1 VAGGDDGP
9 GVLMMNGGRARLEPG
24 DWSASIEWLA
34 NEVRA
39 AIPALAVAELRYRV
53 KSWKRFQ
60 MCVDDARSALD
71 ALAETGPAVT
81 TLVGFSMGG
90 AVSIAAADRPEITR
104 VVGLAPWIPTELDL
118 SVLAGKRVVA
128 FHGTIDGIPGLP
140 GTRPRASRT
149 GVERARALGADA
161 HHRMIPGGLHGIA
174 RRTGEGEA
182 RPLFRAARWRE
193 LLLSELDSLRRFPVA
208 ETPTGG

>member
-1 VAGGDDGP
+1 
-9 GVLMMNGGRARLEPG
+9 MMNGGRASLEPG

-39 AIPALAVAELRYRV
+39 ARPEVAVAELRYRV

-60 MCVDDARSALD
+60 MCVDDARNALE
-71 ALAETGPAVT
+71 ALTGSGPTVT

-90 AVSIAAADRPEITR
+90 AVSIAAADTSAITR
-104 VVGLAPWIPTELDL
+104 VVGLAPWIPAELDL
-118 SVLAGKRVVA
+118 SVLAGKRLVA
-128 FHGTIDGIPGLP
+128 FHGSVDGIPGLP
-140 GTRPRASRT
+140 GTRPRASRA

-174 RRTGEGEA
+174 RRTERGDT
-182 RPLFRAARWRE
+182 RPLFRAARWRD
-193 LLLSELDSLRRFPVA
+193 LLLSELGAVA
-208 ETPTGG
+208 TPAGGQ